1 MYFPDTGCVHT
12 LLTLYV
18 YATACT
24 GPTKPRVSVT
34 HEKLVSKTEIAST
47 SC

>member
-18 YATACT
+18 YATA
-24 GPTKPRVSVT
+24 
-34 HEKLVSKTEIAST
+34 AT
-47 SC
+47 SAVCVIGFILNRFH